1 MLGEIEAGGTARRVV
16 LADMEAGLGTL
27 TRLAEG
33 HVDRVVVVAEPT
45 PKALEVA
52 RRAVALARERG
63 VGRVVVLAN
72 RVRDAPGLAMVRG
85 SIPEEEILVVPE
97 DRAIEDAD
105 REGVAPIDAAPDAPG
120 VRALAEVARWLVRA
134 TTG

>member
-27 TRLAEG
+27 TRMAEG
-33 HVDRVVVVAEPT
+33 HVDQMLVVAEPT

-63 VGRVVVLAN
+63 VGRVLVLAN
-72 RVRDAPGLAMVRG
+72 RVRDAQDLELVRQALPG
-85 SIPEEEILVVPE
+85 EELLVVPE

-105 REGVAPIDAAPDAPG
+105 REGAAPIDAAPDAPG
-120 VRALAEVARWLVRA
+120 VRALAAVAHRLVRD

>member
-27 TRLAEG
+27 TRMAEG
-33 HVDRVVVVAEPT
+33 HVDCVLVVAEPM

-52 RRAVALARERG
+52 RRAVVLARGRG
-63 VGRVVVLAN
+63 VGQVVVLAN
-72 RVRDAPGLAMVRG
+72 RVRGSQGLALVREAFPG
-85 SIPEEEILVVPE
+85 EEILVIPE

-120 VRALAEVARWLVRA
+120 VRALAAVARRLVRDV
-134 TTG
+134 G

>member
-1 MLGEIEAGGTARRVV
+1 MLGEIEAGGPARRVV
-16 LADMEAGLGTL
+16 LADMEAGLGAL
-27 TRLAEG
+27 TRLEGG
-33 HVDRVVVVAEPT
+33 HVDCLLVVAEPT

-63 VGRVVVLAN
+63 VGRVLVLAN
-72 RVRDAPGLAMVRG
+72 RVRDAQGLEMVRG
-85 SIPEEEILVVPE
+85 VFPEEEILVIPE

-120 VRALAEVARWLVRA
+120 VRALAAVARRLVREA
-134 TTG
+134 AG